1 MNILV
6 KTFIVINLLLSSL
19 YCAFQVT
26 LFTNRENW
34 KDKYSAEV
42 DKHKDLKVKLEGD
55 IADLNTK
62 LNASDLK
69 VSTLSET
76 KVNLDTKN
84 EALEATKK
92 ELTSKLTGTE
102 NELNKTKALKE
113 KLDEKLTIKLDE
125 LGTARV
131 NLEKAREVAHDAS
144 VDLVELRAQV
154 VRFEKERSKLKA
166 DLVISL
172 SRSDYA
178 EKQLSEKEKVLE
190 RLEEFG
196 VDVAAVSSQ
205 VKGSNIALHARVLSV
220 KNDSDIVLLS
230 VGTNDKV
237 KKGYRFTV
245 FEGKTYKGK
254 IQVESVYPSMCA
266 ARIIK
271 GLMAEN
277 QIIREGDSAS
287 TKVY

>member
-34 KDKYSAEV
+34 KEKYAQQVKKHDDLETKRKEEV
-42 DKHKDLKVKLEGD
+42 DERDKQLD
-55 IADLNTK
+55 
-62 LNASDLK
+62 ASDKK
-69 VSTLSET
+69 VSTLNES
-76 KVNLDTKN
+76 KVNLETKN
-84 EALEATKK
+84 EELESSKK
-92 ELTSKLTGTE
+92 ELTSNLINTQ

-131 NLEKAREVAHDAS
+131 NLEKTREVAHDVS
-144 VDLVELRAQV
+144 IDLVELRAQV

-166 DLVISL
+166 DLVIAL
-172 SRSDYA
+172 SRSDYS
-178 EKQLSEKEKVLE
+178 EKKLSEKEKILE

-196 VDVAAVSSQ
+196 VDVAGVSSQ

-230 VGTNDKV
+230 VGKNDKV

-277 QIIREGDSAS
+277 QVIREGDSAS